1 MEARNQMK
9 TNKSSKTKFLVAA
22 WKVKGVRGL
31 TWLMEED
38 LEVVMEVA
46 TEADIEKYL
55 YERSKL
61 YVYIYFVID
70 ENYNIS

>member
-55 YERSKL
+55 YERSK
-61 YVYIYFVID
+61 
-70 ENYNIS
+70 